1 MRDWLAPI
9 YRSNKFFPLVYG
21 VIISVLIWDTSMARI
36 SQFTVERQS
45 SELNLV
51 SFYFIV
57 SVFVIGQYILIAFVR
72 SKLRDVQSGI
82 LHDLLRLSKIL
93 ALYQCVLVAVLV
105 VIALQISLSSG
116 YERLLLQTVLWLA
129 YIEAIV
135 FIGILTFKFLQWF
148 RIQRSYIILL
158 YFSGSIALIM
168 MALITLFHA
177 NESIL
182 NYPSHIRPHVQGYLA
197 YIGSQDTLSIV
208 SQMTLVASY
217 ASLWLA
223 TIVLLRSHSSRF
235 GKARYRVIVTLPF
248 IYFILQY
255 QPLFLEIF
263 NAYRLS
269 DPIGFGIVYT
279 LFFSSSSIVGGI
291 FFGIAFWSIA
301 RQASSTHIKA
311 LVILS
316 AYGIILFFVS
326 NQAILLANAPY
337 PPFALAAISFVGL
350 AAFLFLVGIYSSSI
364 SIASNASF
372 RRSLKGTIIEQL
384 KLLDTIGEAQYRREL
399 ENRVLSMAKRNLNP
413 VVNELGVNASMTE
426 EDVKDYIGQVIDELK
441 KGQK

>member
-1 MRDWLAPI
+1 
-9 YRSNKFFPLVYG
+9 
-21 VIISVLIWDTSMARI
+21 MARI

-135 FIGILTFKFLQWF
+135 FIGILTFKFLQWL

-413 VVNELGVNASMTE
+413 AVNELGVNASMTE

>member
-1 MRDWLAPI
+1 
-9 YRSNKFFPLVYG
+9 
-21 VIISVLIWDTSMARI
+21 
-36 SQFTVERQS
+36 
-45 SELNLV
+45 
-51 SFYFIV
+51 
-57 SVFVIGQYILIAFVR
+57 
-72 SKLRDVQSGI
+72 
-82 LHDLLRLSKIL
+82 
-93 ALYQCVLVAVLV
+93 
-105 VIALQISLSSG
+105 
-116 YERLLLQTVLWLA
+116 
-129 YIEAIV
+129 
-135 FIGILTFKFLQWF
+135 
-148 RIQRSYIILL
+148 
-158 YFSGSIALIM
+158 
-168 MALITLFHA
+168 
-177 NESIL
+177 
-182 NYPSHIRPHVQGYLA
+182 
-197 YIGSQDTLSIV
+197 
-208 SQMTLVASY
+208 MTLVASY

-337 PPFALAAISFVGL
+337 PPFALAA
-350 AAFLFLVGIYSSSI
+350 FLFLVGIYSSSI

>member
-1 MRDWLAPI
+1 
-9 YRSNKFFPLVYG
+9 
-21 VIISVLIWDTSMARI
+21 MARI

-135 FIGILTFKFLQWF
+135 FIGILTFKFLQWL
-148 RIQRSYIILL
+148 RIQRSYIVLL
-158 YFSGSIALIM
+158 YFSGGIALIM
-168 MALITLFHA
+168 MALITLLHA

-182 NYPSHIRPHVQGYLA
+182 NYPLHIRPHVQGYLA
-197 YIGSQDTLSIV
+197 YIGSQDTLSIL
-208 SQMTLVASY
+208 SQMSLVASY

-223 TIVLLRSHSSRF
+223 TIVLLRSHSSKF
-235 GKARYRVIVTLPF
+235 GKAKYWVFVTLPF

-263 NAYRLS
+263 IAYRLS
-269 DPIGFGIVYT
+269 DPIGFGIVYN

-291 FFGIAFWSIA
+291 FFGTAFWSIA
-301 RQASSTHIKA
+301 RKANNTHIKT

-350 AAFLFLVGIYSSSI
+350 ATFLFLVGIYSSSI

-384 KLLDTIGEAQYRREL
+384 KLLDTIGEAQYRGEL
-399 ENRVLSMAKRNLNP
+399 ENRVLSIAKGNLNHA
-413 VVNELGVNASMTE
+413 VNELGVNPSMTE
-426 EDVKDYIGQVIDELK
+426 QDVKDYIGQVIDELK

>member
-1 MRDWLAPI
+1 
-9 YRSNKFFPLVYG
+9 
-21 VIISVLIWDTSMARI
+21 MARI

-135 FIGILTFKFLQWF
+135 FIGILTFKFLQWL

>member
-1 MRDWLAPI
+1 
-9 YRSNKFFPLVYG
+9 
-21 VIISVLIWDTSMARI
+21 
-36 SQFTVERQS
+36 
-45 SELNLV
+45 
-51 SFYFIV
+51 
-57 SVFVIGQYILIAFVR
+57 
-72 SKLRDVQSGI
+72 
-82 LHDLLRLSKIL
+82 
-93 ALYQCVLVAVLV
+93 
-105 VIALQISLSSG
+105 
-116 YERLLLQTVLWLA
+116 
-129 YIEAIV
+129 
-135 FIGILTFKFLQWF
+135 
-148 RIQRSYIILL
+148 
-158 YFSGSIALIM
+158 
-168 MALITLFHA
+168 
-177 NESIL
+177 
-182 NYPSHIRPHVQGYLA
+182 
-197 YIGSQDTLSIV
+197 
-208 SQMTLVASY
+208 
-217 ASLWLA
+217 
-223 TIVLLRSHSSRF
+223 
-235 GKARYRVIVTLPF
+235 
-248 IYFILQY
+248 
-255 QPLFLEIF
+255 LFLEIF

-413 VVNELGVNASMTE
+413 AVNELGVNASMTE

>member
-1 MRDWLAPI
+1 
-9 YRSNKFFPLVYG
+9 
-21 VIISVLIWDTSMARI
+21 MARI

-57 SVFVIGQYILIAFVR
+57 SVLVIGQYILIAFVR

-135 FIGILTFKFLQWF
+135 FIGILTFKFLQWL

>member
-1 MRDWLAPI
+1 
-9 YRSNKFFPLVYG
+9 
-21 VIISVLIWDTSMARI
+21 MARI

-135 FIGILTFKFLQWF
+135 FIGILSFKFLQWL

-413 VVNELGVNASMTE
+413 AVNELGVNASMTE

>member
-1 MRDWLAPI
+1 M
-9 YRSNKFFPLVYG
+9 V
-21 VIISVLIWDTSMARI
+21 RI
-36 SQFTVERQS
+36 GQFTVERQS

-51 SFYFIV
+51 LFYFIV

-72 SKLRDVQSGI
+72 SKLRDVQYGI
-82 LHDLLRLSKIL
+82 LYNLLRLSKIL
-93 ALYQCVLVAVLV
+93 ALCQCVLAAVIV
-105 VIALQISLSSG
+105 VIALQISFYGG
-116 YERLLLQTVLWLA
+116 YERLFLQTVLWLA
-129 YIEAIV
+129 YIEAVV
-135 FIGILTFKFLQWF
+135 FTGILAFKFIQWL
-148 RIQRSYIILL
+148 RIQRSYIVLL

-168 MALITLFHA
+168 TSLITLFHA

-182 NYPSHIRPHVQGYLA
+182 NYPLHIRPNAQDYLA
-197 YIGSQDTLSIV
+197 YIGSQDTLSIASQLSLIV
-208 SQMTLVASY
+208 SY
-217 ASLWLA
+217 ISLWLA
-223 TIVLLRSHSSRF
+223 TIVLLRSHSSRL
-235 GKARYRVIVTLPF
+235 GKARYWVIVTLPF

-263 NAYRLS
+263 TAYRLS
-269 DPIGFGIVYT
+269 NPIGFSVVYT

-301 RQASSTHIKA
+301 RQANSARIKA

-316 AYGIILFFVS
+316 AYGIVLFFVS

-337 PPFALAAISFVGL
+337 PPFALAATSSVGL

-364 SIASNASF
+364 SIASNVSF
-372 RRSLKGTIIEQL
+372 RRSLKGTIVEQL

-399 ENRVLSMAKRNLNP
+399 ENRVLSIAKSNLNP
-413 VVNELGVNASMTE
+413 VVNELGVDASMTE
-426 EDVKDYIGQVIDELK
+426 QDVKDYIGQVIEELK

>member
-9 YRSNKFFPLVYG
+9 YRSNKLFPLVYG

-45 SELNLV
+45 SELNLI

-82 LHDLLRLSKIL
+82 LHDLLRLSKFL

-116 YERLLLQTVLWLA
+116 YDRLLLQTVLWLA

-135 FIGILTFKFLQWF
+135 FIGILTFKFLQWL

-182 NYPSHIRPHVQGYLA
+182 NYPSYIRPHVQGYLA
-197 YIGSQDTLSIV
+197 YIGSQNILSIV
-208 SQMTLVASY
+208 SQMTLVVSY

-235 GKARYRVIVTLPF
+235 GKARYWVIVTLPF

-269 DPIGFGIVYT
+269 DPTGFGIVYT

-301 RQASSTHIKA
+301 RQANSTHIKA

>member
-135 FIGILTFKFLQWF
+135 FIGILTFKFLQWL

>member
-9 YRSNKFFPLVYG
+9 YRSNKLFLLVYEF
-21 VIISVLIWDTSMARI
+21 IISALILDTSMVRI

-45 SELNLV
+45 FELNLV

-135 FIGILTFKFLQWF
+135 FIGILTFKFLQWL

-263 NAYRLS
+263 NAFRLS

-372 RRSLKGTIIEQL
+372 RTSLKGTIVEQL
-384 KLLDTIGEAQYRREL
+384 KLLDTIGEAQYRGEL
-399 ENRVLSMAKRNLNP
+399 ENRVLSIAKGNLNHA
-413 VVNELGVNASMTE
+413 VNELGVNPSMTE
-426 EDVKDYIGQVIDELK
+426 QDVKDYISQVIDELK
-441 KGQK
+441 KGKK